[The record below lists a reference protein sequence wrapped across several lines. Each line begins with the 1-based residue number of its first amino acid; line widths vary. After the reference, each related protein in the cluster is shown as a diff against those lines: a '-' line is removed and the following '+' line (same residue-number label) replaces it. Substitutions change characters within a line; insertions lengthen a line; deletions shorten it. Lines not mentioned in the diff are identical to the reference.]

1 MRAAC
6 CRKKRER
13 INTESTEIGAQ
24 RTRRRIRGVQ
34 GRRLKKRFIGVG
46 TRNGADISLL
56 EMTETQMTIR
66 RLKIV
71 CFGAFAA
78 IVLTSCN
85 QLKSKDNSKET
96 DALNN
101 KMKRVQ
107 AEMVRQAE
115 EPADKAAIESGTVFV
130 HFKDLEDL
138 GMPIIGVAVP
148 NRLTG
153 KRILVSF
160 TREHFDQSAVDVLA
174 REGLVD
180 YKRALASSN

>member
-1 MRAAC
+1 
-6 CRKKRER
+6 
-13 INTESTEIGAQ
+13 
-24 RTRRRIRGVQ
+24 
-34 GRRLKKRFIGVG
+34 
-46 TRNGADISLL
+46 
-56 EMTETQMTIR
+56 MTIQR
-66 RLKIV
+66 RKIV
-71 CFGAFAA
+71 GF
-78 IVLTSCN
+78 VLFVGFVLASCN

-96 DALNN
+96 EALTG

-115 EPADKAAIESGTVFV
+115 EPTDKAAIESGTVFV

-180 YKRALASSN
+180 YKRALTSSN

>member
-1 MRAAC
+1 
-6 CRKKRER
+6 
-13 INTESTEIGAQ
+13 
-24 RTRRRIRGVQ
+24 
-34 GRRLKKRFIGVG
+34 
-46 TRNGADISLL
+46 
-56 EMTETQMTIR
+56 MTIQ

-71 CFGAFAA
+71 CFTVFAA
-78 IVLTSCN
+78 VVLTSCN
-85 QLKSKDNSKET
+85 QSKNKDNSK
-96 DALNN
+96 DSVALTE

-107 AEMVRQAE
+107 AEMVRQAQ

-160 TREHFDQSAVDVLA
+160 TRENFDQNAVEVLA

-180 YKRALASSN
+180 YNRALASSK